1 MFFNKKIL
9 LFFFLFRADC
19 LFSQDITGTW
29 EGDLGNDEFLQ
40 VNIVQV
46 DKTICGYTWDYLY
59 DDRSSYCK
67 ANFTGYF
74 DVNRNDWVLN
84 GTSFNANSGD
94 HILMR
99 FRLKSKIV
107 NGKKVLEGYE
117 TDPSIT
123 GSLFS
128 LLNRQNVYLVKV
140 SGKPR
145 LMLPNMKDCI
155 KKIQLKK
162 SISGKKTDTL
172 KNPIVMKKPDNVKKK
187 NVNERTTNPKKP
199 AVIKKPDNIAKVN
212 VPVKPAKTEPVDTLK
227 KIQVPVP
234 VIVQKND
241 NGSVIKQM
249 AIRKNKEMKR
259 LVVNEKNII
268 LNVYDN
274 GEIDSDTVSVFY
286 NGNLVLSH
294 QRLSEKPIIIPISLD
309 EKTSV
314 HEIILFAENLG
325 SIPPNTALI
334 VVIAGDKRYELFAS
348 ASLTE
353 NAVITFEY
361 KPK

>member
-1 MFFNKKIL
+1 MFVSKKIL
-9 LFFFLFRADC
+9 LLCFLLRFDC
-19 LFSQDITGTW
+19 LFCQDITGTW
-29 EGDLGNDEFLQ
+29 EGYLGNDEFLQ
-40 VNIVQV
+40 INIVQV
-46 DKTICGYTWDYLY
+46 DKTVCGYSWDYIY
-59 DDRSSYCK
+59 NDKKSFCK

-74 DVNRNDWVLN
+74 DKNRNEWVLN
-84 GTSFNANSGD
+84 GTSFIENSGD

-99 FRLKSKIV
+99 FRLKSKIIDD
-107 NGKKVLEGYE
+107 KKILEGYE
-117 TDPSIT
+117 TDPSVI

-128 LLNRQNVYLVKV
+128 LLNRQDVYLIKV
-140 SGKPR
+140 SRKPR

-162 SISGKKTDTL
+162 SIPDKKNDTL
-172 KNPIVMKKPDNVKKK
+172 KNPIVMKKSDNFDKK
-187 NVNERTTNPKKP
+187 NIIDKKTNPKKP
-199 AVIKKPDNIAKVN
+199 AVIKKPDNIAKIN
-212 VPVKPAKTEPVDTLK
+212 VPVKPAKTELVDTLK

-234 VIVQKND
+234 VIVQIND

-249 AIRKNKEMKR
+249 ALRKNKEMKR
-259 LVVNEKNII
+259 LIVNEKNIV

-274 GEIDSDTVSVFY
+274 GVIDSDTVSVFY
-286 NGNLVLSH
+286 NGILILSH
-294 QRLSEKPIIIPISLD
+294 QRLSEKPIILPITLD
-309 EKTSV
+309 EKETT

-361 KPK
+361 NPK